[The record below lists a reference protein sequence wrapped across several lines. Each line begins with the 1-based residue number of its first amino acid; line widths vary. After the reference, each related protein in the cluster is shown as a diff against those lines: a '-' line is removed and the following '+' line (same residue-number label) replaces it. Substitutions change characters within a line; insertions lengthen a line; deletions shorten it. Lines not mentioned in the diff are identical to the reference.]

1 MNYSSVTGKNWIF
14 KKYDN
19 LEAKKLSEDYLLSEI
34 VAKLLS
40 IRKKN
45 IGNINFFLDPKIKNF
60 LPNPFKLKDMKNA
73 VERTYYSIVNKQTLG
88 IFGDYD
94 VDGATSTALLYKYF
108 TSIKQEIHTYIPDRK
123 NEGYGPNIP
132 AFDKLIS
139 LGSKIIFSVDC
150 GTLSYE
156 PINFAQKKNVDVI
169 VLDHHQSDV
178 KLPNAFAIINPNRF
192 DESSNLKYLCAAGVC
207 FIYLIAL
214 NKKLRDS
221 GWFDDN
227 KINEPNILNF
237 LDLVSLG
244 TVCDVVPLVGLNR
257 AIVKQGLKVLKKRS
271 NLGLKTLY
279 DLCKIESQPNTYD
292 LGFKLGPRI
301 NAGGRVGKSSH
312 GVELLLSN
320 DPSSAYQIA
329 LDLEKFNKERQTI
342 EFILIQK
349 IENEVKK
356 LNNQPVLLLQGENW
370 HEGVIGI
377 IASRIK
383 DKYNKPTI
391 IISKEGSIGKGSA
404 RSIVGFDIGQNIIKA
419 VQSGILLKGGGH
431 KMAGGFSIKKEK
443 ISEFKDFLI
452 KNFEKENPDISRNSN
467 LYLDSAIAP
476 SALNEDFY
484 ENINSLAPFGSGNNE
499 PKFVIENLN
508 IINSRFVGNNH
519 IKSLLKGNDG
529 SILNTFAANAKD
541 GPLEPFLDKNNKKK
555 INIAGKMKMNEW
567 SGKRNIEFVIED
579 ISLNN
584 IIHSNS

>member
-45 IGNINFFLDPKIKNF
+45 IENIDLFLDPKIKNF
-60 LPNPFKLKDMKNA
+60 LPNPFKLKDMKIA
-73 VERTYYSIVNKQTLG
+73 VERTYYSIINKQTLG

-108 TSIKQEIHTYIPDRK
+108 TSIKQKIHTYIPDRK

-132 AFDKLIS
+132 AFEKLIN

-178 KLPNAFAIINPNRF
+178 KLPNACAIINPNRF

-227 KINEPNILNF
+227 KINEPNILNS

-257 AIVKQGLKVLKKRS
+257 AIVKQGLKVLKNRS

-279 DLCKIESQPNTYD
+279 DLCKIESQPSTYD

-329 LDLEKFNKERQTI
+329 LDLEKFNKERQAI

-452 KNFEKENPDISRNSN
+452 KNFEKENPDISRNLN

-519 IKSLLKGNDG
+519 IKSILKGNDG

-567 SGKRNIEFVIED
+567 SGKKNIEFVIED

>member
-45 IGNINFFLDPKIKNF
+45 IENIDLFLDPKIKNF
-60 LPNPFKLKDMKNA
+60 LPNPFKLKDMKIA
-73 VERTYYSIVNKQTLG
+73 VERTYYSIINKQTLG

-221 GWFDDN
+221 GWFNDN

-279 DLCKIESQPNTYD
+279 DLCKIESQPSTYD

-377 IASRIK
+377 VASRIK

-519 IKSLLKGNDG
+519 IKSILKGNDG